1 MLEALEDRRTIFV
14 TGKGGVGKSTLVAAL
29 GRYLARRGNQTL
41 IVETDAYSAMED
53 LLEVDLADNAV
64 TAVDPPLHAVN
75 LLNSECVIEAVSRFV
90 PSKRI
95 VRMILNNRVARSFF
109 DTAPGVNQV
118 AILDQVRQYLE
129 RTDGDEPRWDHIL
142 VDLPASG
149 HAVTFL
155 SVPQT
160 YHDLIKVG
168 PIAEAADD
176 IASIVRDVDDTAI
189 AAVCLPE
196 EMPVNETIELEER
209 LEDSLGRSLTLAFA
223 NMVHRSPFHA
233 DQREDFRQLVDNLDR
248 DELIAETIAG
258 AAADDR
264 AVERVIA
271 GNALALDWF
280 ERDARYLTELEERLE
295 APIVE
300 LPVFYE
306 NEGAEIVRRAVEYLE
321 GSETDGT
328 EETPIAS

>member
-1 MLEALEDRRTIFV
+1 V
-14 TGKGGVGKSTLVAAL
+14 
-29 GRYLARRGNQTL
+29 
-41 IVETDAYSAMED
+41 
-53 LLEVDLADNAV
+53 
-64 TAVDPPLHAVN
+64 
-75 LLNSECVIEAVSRFV
+75 EAVSRFV

-129 RTDGDEPRWDHIL
+129 RTDGEAPRWDHIL

-155 SVPQT
+155 SAPQT
-160 YHDLIKVG
+160 YHELIKVG
-168 PIAEAADD
+168 PIAEAAEE
-176 IASIVRDVDDTAI
+176 IASMVRDVEETAI

-196 EMPVNETIELEER
+196 EMPVNETIELEDR
-209 LEDSLGRSLTLAFA
+209 LEASLGRSLTLAFA
-223 NMVHRSPFHA
+223 NMIHRSPFRDEQH
-233 DQREDFRQLVDNLDR
+233 DDFARLVEHLDR

-258 AAADDR
+258 ATDDDR
-264 AVERVIA
+264 AIERVIA

-280 ERDARYLTELEERLE
+280 ERDARYLDELKNRLE
-295 APIVE
+295 APVVE

-306 NEGAEIVRRAVEYLE
+306 NDGPEIVRRAVKYLE
-321 GSETDGT
+321 EPDAGRT